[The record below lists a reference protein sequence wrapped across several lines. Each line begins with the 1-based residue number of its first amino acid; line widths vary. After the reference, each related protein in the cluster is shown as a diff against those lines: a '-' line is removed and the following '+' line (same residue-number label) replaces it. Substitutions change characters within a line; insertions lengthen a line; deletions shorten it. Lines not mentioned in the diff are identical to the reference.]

1 MVVRDVC
8 PRCQSPKSKTNGH
21 LHHGKQHHQCHD
33 CGRQLVDGSAQYLL
47 AEDTRALSERLLVER
62 LAVRG
67 IGRAV
72 GVPRKWVVGFLVQGV
87 EALPD
92 HLTVEP
98 VRRTQDGVIQRL
110 EVEADDRQSVVKKQA
125 HKPWMWLAMAAKTRQ
140 VIAFHGGDR
149 SRRRATR

>member
-1 MVVRDVC
+1 
-8 PRCQSPKSKTNGH
+8 
-21 LHHGKQHHQCHD
+21 
-33 CGRQLVDGSAQYLL
+33 LVDCSAQYLL

-72 GVPRKWVVGFLVQGV
+72 GVPLKGVVGFLVQGV

-92 HLTVEP
+92 HLTVDP

-110 EVEADDRQSVVKKQA
+110 EVEADDRQSLVKKQA

-140 VIAFHGGDR
+140 VIAFHVGDR